1 MEELKKLIDLKSI
14 ITIILVLVFSFL
26 TIVGRIGA
34 DQFLPIL
41 TMIITFYFAKKDS
54 SAEILAEKEN
64 TAENTA
70 EENKDNME
78 V

>member
-26 TIVGRIGA
+26 TIVGKITP

-41 TMIITFYFAKKDS
+41 TMIITFYFAKKD
-54 SAEILAEKEN
+54 N
-64 TAENTA
+64 TAENNA
-70 EENKDNME
+70 EKLNSAEQNKNDME

>member
-41 TMIITFYFAKKDS
+41 TMIITFYFAKKDT
-54 SAEILAEKEN
+54 SAETSAETN
-64 TAENTA
+64 TTAENTA